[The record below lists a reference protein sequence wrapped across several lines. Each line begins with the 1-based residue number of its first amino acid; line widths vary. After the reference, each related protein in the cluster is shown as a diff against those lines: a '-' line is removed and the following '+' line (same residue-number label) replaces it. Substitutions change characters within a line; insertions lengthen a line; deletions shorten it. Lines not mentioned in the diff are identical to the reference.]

1 MTWATFYLVCFV
13 VGFALSVVTLLS
25 GVGHHHFAWKYHLP
39 HWGHLGVHHGGL
51 GHGGMGHGVHVG
63 HGGPAGAHGGAH
75 GGGHGGGH
83 GSAHGSTKSAV
94 HASPFDFST
103 FMAFLA
109 WFGGTGYLLT
119 CYSDVWHVLAFGL
132 AILGG
137 LVGAAIVF
145 WFLVKVLLA
154 HETILDPSDFDMVG
168 VLAHVNSGI
177 RPGGTGEIV
186 FSQAGVRRPSGA
198 RSEDG
203 LAIPKGKEVMVT
215 RYEKG
220 IAYVRPWDEVA
231 KDEFEEAQLQQ
242 NDAPRSA
249 GSGDKS
255 ENG

>member
-1 MTWATFYLVCFV
+1 MMTWATFYLVCFV
-13 VGFALSVVTLLS
+13 VGFSLSLFALVS
-25 GVGHHHFAWKYHLP
+25 GAGHHSGPGKLHLP
-39 HWGHLGVHHGGL
+39 HWGHTGIHHGGF
-51 GHGGMGHGVHVG
+51 GHGAVGHGAPMGHGV
-63 HGGPAGAHGGAH
+63 AT
-75 GGGHGGGH
+75 GGH
-83 GSAHGSTKSAV
+83 GSAVKGAA

-103 FMAFLA
+103 ITAFIA

-119 CYSDVWHVLAFGL
+119 RYSGLWTVLALGV
-132 AILGG
+132 AVLGG

-168 VLAHVNSGI
+168 VLARVNSSI

-203 LAIPKGKEVMVT
+203 LAIAKGQEVVVT

-220 IAYVRPWDEVA
+220 IAYVRRWDDVA
-231 KDEFEEAQLQQ
+231 KDEFNEVQAKQDEATE
-242 NDAPRSA
+242 SA
-249 GSGDKS
+249 DSK
-255 ENG
+255 ER

>member
-13 VGFALSVVTLLS
+13 VGFALSVITLFS
-25 GVGHHHFAWKYHLP
+25 GVGHHHISWKLHLP
-39 HWGHLGVHHGGL
+39 HWGHVGIHHGGIGHGPIGHGGPL
-51 GHGGMGHGVHVG
+51 GHGGG
-63 HGGPAGAHGGAH
+63 AGAPGGAAK
-75 GGGHGGGH
+75 
-83 GSAHGSTKSAV
+83 GSV

-103 FMAFLA
+103 LMAFLA

-119 CYSDVWHVLAFGL
+119 RYSGLWGVLALGF

-137 LVGAAIVF
+137 LAGAAIVF

-168 VLAHVNSGI
+168 VLAKVNSSI

-203 LAIPKGKEVMVT
+203 LPIPKGEEVVVT

-220 IAYVRPWDEVA
+220 IAYVRRWDEVA
-231 KDEFEEAQLQQ
+231 KDEFDEVRSKSD
-242 NDAPRSA
+242 DATKTAES
-249 GSGDKS
+249 K
-255 ENG
+255 EH